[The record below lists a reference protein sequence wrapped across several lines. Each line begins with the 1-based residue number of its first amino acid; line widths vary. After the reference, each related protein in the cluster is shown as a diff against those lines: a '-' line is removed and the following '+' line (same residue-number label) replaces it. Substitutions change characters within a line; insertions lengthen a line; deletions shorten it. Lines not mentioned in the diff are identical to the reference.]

1 MAPVRMVERMGT
13 DTVTEAPTTTAPAA
27 RSLNGFVARIAQA
40 RELGLLVVL
49 GLIIL
54 FVGVQQPRFVDL
66 NNFEHILQ
74 SVAIIAIIAV
84 GETLVILTRNVDLS
98 VGSIVGFSA
107 YASASLL
114 KDHRDLPLILV
125 FLFGLALGAVLGAFN
140 GLLVA
145 YAGIPAIVVTLGT
158 LYIYRGLDFTIAG
171 GNEVSAYQVPT
182 SFLDIA
188 GAYVLGIPLLVIIAA
203 VIAIIAGYLLRYS
216 RQGRQL
222 YAIGSNPDAA
232 RIIGIRKSRL
242 VFSAFLIS
250 GALSGFAG
258 VLWASFYA
266 TIDSGAASGWEL
278 LVIAAVVVGGVNIF
292 GGSGTML
299 GAMLGAIVLG
309 TIQNALGVLRVDQF
323 WLQAIYGAAI
333 IIAVTVD
340 TLVTK
345 QVQRF
350 LVARRSR
357 N

>member
-1 MAPVRMVERMGT
+1 
-13 DTVTEAPTTTAPAA
+13 
-27 RSLNGFVARIAQA
+27 
-40 RELGLLVVL
+40 
-49 GLIIL
+49 
-54 FVGVQQPRFVDL
+54 
-66 NNFEHILQ
+66 
-74 SVAIIAIIAV
+74 V

-98 VGSIVGFSA
+98 VGSIAGFSA

-125 FLFGLALGAVLGAFN
+125 FLFGLALGAVLGAIN

-171 GNEVSAYQVPT
+171 GNEVSAYQVP
-182 SFLDIA
+182 SNFLDIA
-188 GAYVLGIPLLVIIAA
+188 GATVLGIPLLVIIAA
-203 VIAIIAGYLLRYS
+203 VIAFIAGYLLRYS
-216 RQGRQL
+216 RWGRQL

-232 RIIGIRKSRL
+232 QIIGIRKARL
-242 VFSAFLIS
+242 VFSAFLLS

-266 TIDSGAASGWEL
+266 TIDSGAANGWEL

-299 GAMLGAIVLG
+299 GAMLGAVVLA

-323 WLQAIYGAAI
+323 WLQAFYGAAI
-333 IIAVTVD
+333 IIAVTLD
-340 TLVTK
+340 SIVTK
-345 QVQRF
+345 QVQRL
-350 LVARRSR
+350 LVARRVR
-357 N
+357 D

>member
-1 MAPVRMVERMGT
+1 MAT
-13 DTVTEAPTTTAPAA
+13 KTVPEAPMISPQPA
-27 RSLNGFVARIAQA
+27 RSLNTFVARVAQA

-49 GLIIL
+49 ALIIL
-54 FVGVQQPRFVDL
+54 VVGVQQPRFVQL
-66 NNFEHILQ
+66 NNFEQILQ
-74 SVAIIAIIAV
+74 SVSLIAIIAV

-125 FLFGLALGAVLGAFN
+125 FLFGLAVGAVLGAIN

-188 GAYVLGIPLLVIIAA
+188 GATILGIPLLVIIAA
-203 VIAIIAGYLLRYS
+203 LIAIIAGYLLRYS

-222 YAIGSNPDAA
+222 YAIGSNPEAA
-232 RIIGIRKSRL
+232 QIIGIRKSRL
-242 VFSAFLIS
+242 VFSSFLLS

-266 TIDSGAASGWEL
+266 TIDSGAATGWEL

-292 GGSGTML
+292 GGSGSML
-299 GAMLGAIVLG
+299 GAMLGAIVLA

-323 WLQAIYGAAI
+323 WLQAFYGAAI
-333 IIAVTVD
+333 VIAVTLD
-340 TLVTK
+340 AIVTK
-345 QVQRF
+345 QVQRI
-350 LVARRSR
+350 LVTRRVR
-357 N
+357 E